1 MAVAKRLAGAD
12 RGQGVVRLEGLPT
25 AGVKRPGRYV
35 SAAYV
40 SGGAVFA
47 TCFAVYVSTMSR
59 GISGGDAGELAVSA
73 CQLGVAH
80 PPGYPTFTW
89 MYHGAWRLA
98 AHLPHAE
105 SVTPALVFNLLSV
118 VLSSISA
125 TVLFSSIFA
134 MTRSA
139 FVAYVTS
146 LTFAFSPTVWLYS
159 GQAEVFALHLA
170 FVSVL
175 LRLTIWVFDAPS
187 IWRASVCAFM
197 SGLALTN
204 QHTTAL
210 FVAPIATTLI
220 AAEWKM
226 LVKPSALAA
235 MTASFL
241 AGLTPYGLLYISS
254 STSPVDSWG
263 DLTTLQGFV
272 KHVLRQ
278 EYGTLQLGG
287 DEIASKHPLLRRLAV
302 YLQYLLKESVYVFS
316 ILAAAGAFAIFAR
329 DSRRR
334 VSSATAF
341 LFAYAVYVVVFHSL
355 ANLDLTHFML
365 GVQMRFWMQPNM
377 IVFLLAGYGWHW
389 ARHTVGK
396 LIDAICIGALAVH
409 VGMGMQNR
417 DFSRFSAISAYGE
430 SILNS
435 MPANATVLLNGDL
448 NNNAVKY
455 LYGCEGRRHDLSL
468 VSIQLMSWPWFI
480 PRQGYHYPDVAFPG
494 LIYHPFVPGGFS
506 MKDFLDANW
515 GRAPIYLCGDW
526 KEGDTSQ
533 LDSYEVVPSGICNYV
548 SSRRQPLSKSQRL
561 KLIRRAIRSLPDL
574 PEIGSGQLTPDL
586 WEYIVYSD
594 IWSRKLALFNDAA
607 GVVFASCRRHPGRL
621 TFFQSACFRASSR
634 IEEGGRPGCVPC

>member
-1 MAVAKRLAGAD
+1 MTRHLRFVWPVGRPMAVAKRLAGAD

-278 EYGTLQLGG
+278 EV
-287 DEIASKHPLLRRLAV
+287 S
-302 YLQYLLKESVYVFS
+302 
-316 ILAAAGAFAIFAR
+316 
-329 DSRRR
+329 R
-334 VSSATAF
+334 VS
-341 LFAYAVYVVVFHSL
+341 
-355 ANLDLTHFML
+355 
-365 GVQMRFWMQPNM
+365 
-377 IVFLLAGYGWHW
+377 
-389 ARHTVGK
+389 
-396 LIDAICIGALAVH
+396 
-409 VGMGMQNR
+409 
-417 DFSRFSAISAYGE
+417 
-430 SILNS
+430 
-435 MPANATVLLNGDL
+435 
-448 NNNAVKY
+448 
-455 LYGCEGRRHDLSL
+455 
-468 VSIQLMSWPWFI
+468 
-480 PRQGYHYPDVAFPG
+480 
-494 LIYHPFVPGGFS
+494 
-506 MKDFLDANW
+506 
-515 GRAPIYLCGDW
+515 
-526 KEGDTSQ
+526 
-533 LDSYEVVPSGICNYV
+533 
-548 SSRRQPLSKSQRL
+548 
-561 KLIRRAIRSLPDL
+561 
-574 PEIGSGQLTPDL
+574 
-586 WEYIVYSD
+586 
-594 IWSRKLALFNDAA
+594 
-607 GVVFASCRRHPGRL
+607 
-621 TFFQSACFRASSR
+621 
-634 IEEGGRPGCVPC
+634 